1 MTHLGQL
8 KSDLVNVKR
17 TLVVAAA
24 LPRFFRE
31 RMTLKRA
38 EEEIKTL
45 LDARVERFLELV
57 RSEVY
62 ERRNSPYLPLF
73 RHAGCE
79 FSDLESG
86 IPRHGLEQTLV
97 KLAAEGVYLTSDEF
111 KGKTEIVRGGV
122 SFSVSPKDFE
132 RGDSSAGFTS
142 ESSGTRNLPVRTLS
156 SLESFNLWAMGTA
169 ISYAVHDLFSCAHA
183 VYESVLAGR
192 MVRVLLDAKVG
203 IPLDRWFALNVA
215 SHGALEARFHYL
227 NARVVA
233 RMGSW
238 YGPGI
243 ARPEYLY
250 PGDFEPIIHWIAEN
264 RRQGKRCCI
273 ATVISNA
280 TRIARKA
287 LQAGIS
293 LEHVTFVMGGEP
305 LTQNKKRVMD
315 EAGARIA
322 LHYGPGGV
330 YGGALGCGNPDFID
344 EMHVPTTMFTLL
356 EHPIPRDYGGLLVHP
371 LMQTT
376 THQAAPR
383 FLINVEN
390 GDYATMIS
398 RDCGCLLEKVGFT
411 QHIHTVRSFEKMT
424 GEGMNYSAADL
435 FDLLE
440 NTLPSEFGG
449 GPGDYQLVE
458 EEDERGQTCLTLVV
472 HPEVG
477 ELDNEKLLSR
487 LQVGLAQGSRN
498 HRFISKIWQ
507 DAGTFRIKRELPH
520 SSARGKIFPVH
531 IKQKN

>member
-1 MTHLGQL
+1 
-8 KSDLVNVKR
+8 V
-17 TLVVAAA
+17 
-24 LPRFFRE
+24 
-31 RMTLKRA
+31 
-38 EEEIKTL
+38 
-45 LDARVERFLELV
+45 
-57 RSEVY
+57 
-62 ERRNSPYLPLF
+62 
-73 RHAGCE
+73 
-79 FSDLESG
+79 
-86 IPRHGLEQTLV
+86 
-97 KLAAEGVYLTSDEF
+97 
-111 KGKTEIVRGGV
+111 
-122 SFSVSPKDFE
+122 
-132 RGDSSAGFTS
+132 
-142 ESSGTRNLPVRTLS
+142 
-156 SLESFNLWAMGTA
+156 WAMGTA
-169 ISYAVHDLFSCAHA
+169 VSYTVHDLFSCAHA
-183 VYESVLAGR
+183 VYEPVLAGR
-192 MVRVLLDAKVG
+192 MVRVLLNGKVG

-243 ARPEYLY
+243 ARPEYLP
-250 PGDFEPIIHWIAEN
+250 PGDLEPILHWIVEN

-287 LQAGIS
+287 LQAGIA
-293 LEHVTFVMGGEP
+293 LQHVTFVTGGEP
-305 LTQNKKRVMD
+305 LTQAKKRVME
-315 EAGARIA
+315 EAGAYIA

-330 YGGALGCGNPDFID
+330 YGGALACGTPDFID

-356 EHPIPRDYGGLLVHP
+356 EHPKPRDYGGRLVQP

-376 THQAAPR
+376 THQVAPR
-383 FLINVEN
+383 FFINVEN

-440 NTLPSEFGG
+440 NTIPSEFGG

-458 EEDERGQTCLTLVV
+458 EEDERGQTRLTLVV

-487 LQVGLAQGSRN
+487 LQVGLAQGTRN

-507 DAGTFRIKRELPH
+507 DAGAFRIKRELPH
-520 SSARGKIFPVH
+520 PSARGKILPVH
-531 IKQKN
+531 IKQK